1 MVWIY
6 CVNIEFELFIKRT
19 IFFNHWAAV
28 GTAYLDYD
36 SETIGIALRFQ
47 YAGREEECLC
57 PMRIENYY
65 GPKNTGIRESCMYN
79 VQKNI
84 DIEI

>member
-36 SETIGIALRFQ
+36 SETIGITLRFQ

-57 PMRIENYY
+57 PHKITTAQN
-65 GPKNTGIRESCMYN
+65 NTGIRASCTEKY
-79 VQKNI
+79 
-84 DIEI
+84 